1 MRFILFLK
9 VPLVTFVV
17 ALFSLGFFALNFF
30 FIGFKLDKVC
40 LQAHGIVRSNEGEL
54 HDHRGIKGNFFK
66 LTSNL
71 FGCL

>member
-17 ALFSLGFFALNFF
+17 ALFSAGFFALNFF
-30 FIGFKLDKVC
+30 FIDFKLDKVC

-54 HDHRGIKGNFFK
+54 HRAMLNFFFNYTV
-66 LTSNL
+66 TSNL
-71 FGCL
+71 LGCH